1 MLRLTVF
8 KKWIRKLVVVVLLF
22 ALLPS
27 NMIAGNVHAQNVIK
41 QNSSTETLSIQEEP
55 AQPVTGIEIQQ
66 QEVTYTNFLKNT
78 QLKAFEG
85 SPIDILLSEAVQENE
100 STGSFG
106 TYLESFAGYYMEYE
120 DVVHILVDVPEAALY
135 SISMSYICL
144 NDNLLATQLSLD
156 INGNRPYSSLSSLDY
171 TSQWV
176 AEETYTYDRYGNEI
190 ALVPTKQKELQTAN
204 LSDGGNRYEEALLIP
219 LEKGSNTLSF
229 TVIEGDILITE
240 LELQAKENYKPVSYE
255 PATGSEIIVIEGEN
269 IASRNDSSIRAT
281 GEYDL
286 DLQPYSSKKRVL
298 NTLDGNSFKRSGQ
311 KITYDMTVTT
321 PGYYHLAVD
330 YKQSN
335 RIDYPVFVDVELDHS
350 MINEKTVAYPLP
362 YTTSY
367 QTHLFTGE
375 DHKHMSV
382 YLEEG
387 QHELSFTLSVEPIVA
402 QIERVERVM
411 DEINTL
417 ALQINKLT
425 GTKTDKYRDFDLDEY
440 IPGIKDLLTGWAV
453 ELQDVYSQIAVYS
466 TVEETIGAF
475 SSLEIARKNLLDLA
489 DKPNELPSRMTEFSN
504 GTTSVIQYLA
514 NTIQVIDSNQ
524 LAIDTILLYQT
535 DAQLPESIGWF
546 TKLIES
552 IKRFFY
558 SFMDQSY
565 SVNQTNPEH
574 LQVWINRSR
583 QYVEILQ
590 KMIDE
595 DFTPR
600 TGISVDLSIMPD
612 QNKLILANA
621 AGKTPDVAQSIHFA
635 LPYDLAIRGAL
646 EDLSVYEGYDQV
658 VSHYPEGLLI
668 PGLIENSVYAIPE
681 TMNFWVL
688 YYRSDILKT
697 LNIPVP
703 NTMKEVT
710 EILPELQRRGMSF
723 YYPSAG
729 MPGIKYFAAT
739 MPLIYQYGGEFYK
752 NDVGKTTINSEESI
766 KGLQALTDLFL
777 IYNAPF
783 DVPSFY
789 QHFRDGSLPIGI
801 AEYGMYNLLLNAA
814 PEIAGKWDV
823 ALFPGVEDEK
833 GEVLRYTAGAAESSV
848 IFKAS
853 ERKDEAW
860 EYLQWVNSVDV
871 QVEFGYTLQT
881 TYGKEF
887 LWNTANLDAFNALP
901 WKSSHREVIAE
912 QAKWM
917 VEAPRVP
924 GSYMLERELSNLY
937 NAVVVDGKKLRTSV
951 DNAVKRID
959 RETMRK
965 LEEFGYAKNGE
976 MIKPYPV
983 PSFVEEAVE

>member
-1 MLRLTVF
+1 MSKQPR
-8 KKWIRKLVVVVLLF
+8 IRKF
-22 ALLPS
+22 
-27 NMIAGNVHAQNVIK
+27 IAFVFVFIMLGTGIPMNVSAEDTQTNTNDTAQTTASESSVASVEKN
-41 QNSSTETLSIQEEP
+41 QRGTTYTEFLNSTTLKPYLGDSISIRMSDAIQED
-55 AQPVTGIEIQQ
+55 G
-66 QEVTYTNFLKNT
+66 
-78 QLKAFEG
+78 
-85 SPIDILLSEAVQENE
+85 

-106 TYLESFAGYYMEYE
+106 TYLESYSGYYLGYQNTMN
-120 DVVHILVDVPEAALY
+120 LKVDAPESAVYNIAV
-135 SISMSYICL
+135 SYICL
-144 NDNLLATQLSLD
+144 NDNLLASQLSLS
-156 INGNRPYSSLSSLDY
+156 INGTRPYESLSSLDF
-171 TSQWV
+171 TSEWV
-176 AEETYTYDRYGNEI
+176 ADAAVTYDRYGNEI
-190 ALVPTKQKELQTAN
+190 APVPQKQKEPQTVL
-204 LSDGGNRYEEALLIP
+204 LSDGSNRYEEALLIP
-219 LEKGSNTLSF
+219 LDQGENTLSF
-229 TVIEGDILITE
+229 TVTEGDILITSVE
-240 LELQAKENYKPVSYE
+240 LREKQTYAEVNYE
-255 PATGSEIIVIEGEN
+255 PATGNQLIRIEGEN
-269 IASRNDSSIRAT
+269 IGSRNDSSIRAT

-286 DLQPYSSKKRVL
+286 NLYPYSSKKKVL
-298 NTLDGNSFKRSGQ
+298 NTLDANSFKRSGQ
-311 KITYDMTVTT
+311 KVTYNLTAETA
-321 PGYYHLAVD
+321 GYYHLAVE

-335 RIDYPVFVDVELDHS
+335 RIDYPVFVDVAVDGTI
-350 MINEKTVAYPLP
+350 INERTVAYPFP
-362 YTTSY
+362 YSTKY
-367 QTHLFTGE
+367 QTLVLTG
-375 DHKHMSV
+375 DDQPMSI
-382 YLEEG
+382 YLEKG
-387 QHELSFTLSVEPIVA
+387 DHTVSFTLNVEPIVA
-402 QIERVERVM
+402 QIERVETIM
-411 DEINTL
+411 DEINVL

-425 GTKTDKYRDFDLDEY
+425 GTKTDKYRDFDLEEY
-440 IPGIKDLLTGWAV
+440 IPGVKDSLVNWAE
-453 ELQDVYSQIAVYS
+453 ELADIYDEIAVYS
-466 TVEETIGAF
+466 SDVEETIGAF
-475 SSLEIARKNLLDLA
+475 SSLEIARKNLLTLSE
-489 DKPNELPSRMTEFSN
+489 KPNELPARMTEFSS

-514 NTIQVIDSNQ
+514 NTIQVIDNNQ
-524 LAIDTILLYQT
+524 LAIDTITFFQK
-535 DAQLPESIGWF
+535 DAALEKQMGWF
-546 TKLIES
+546 EKIVES

-558 SFMDQSY
+558 SFTDQSY

-595 DFTPR
+595 EFTPQS
-600 TGISVDLSIMPD
+600 GIAVDLSIMPD

-621 AGKTPDVAQSIHFA
+621 AGKAPDVAQSIHFA

-646 EDLSVYEGYDQV
+646 EDVSTYPGYDEV

-668 PGLIENSVYAIPE
+668 PGMIENSVYAIPE

-688 YYRSDILKT
+688 YYRSDILQT

-739 MPLIYQYGGEFYK
+739 MPLIYQYGGEFYTD
-752 NDVGKTTINSEESI
+752 DVGKTTINSEESI

-789 QHFRDGSLPIGI
+789 QHFRDGSIPIGI

-814 PEIAGKWDV
+814 PEIAGKWDI
-823 ALFPGVEDEK
+823 ALFPGVEDEN
-833 GEVLRYTAGAAESSV
+833 GDVLRYTAGAAESSV
-848 IFKAS
+848 IFKTS
-853 ERKDEAW
+853 DKKDAAW

-887 LWNTANLDAFNALP
+887 LWNTANIDAFNALP
-901 WKSSHREVIAE
+901 WKSAHREVIAE
-912 QAKWM
+912 QAQWM

-983 PSFVEEAVE
+983 PSTKKEGNE

>member
-1 MLRLTVF
+1 MLKQTVI
-8 KKWIRKLVVVVLLF
+8 KKWIAFLLVVVLIMTVLPGEVNAESTTVQSTTEQNQQSTSGVEGQLKEITYSDF
-22 ALLPS
+22 LSNSALKPYLGSPVS
-27 NMIAGNVHAQNVIK
+27 IV
-41 QNSSTETLSIQEEP
+41 LSEAIQEE
-55 AQPVTGIEIQQ
+55 G
-66 QEVTYTNFLKNT
+66 
-78 QLKAFEG
+78 
-85 SPIDILLSEAVQENE
+85 
-100 STGSFG
+100 STGTFG
-106 TYLESFAGYYMEYE
+106 TYLETDSGYYMAYE
-120 DVVHILVDVPEAALY
+120 NTVELKINAPQEALY
-135 SISMSYICL
+135 SVSLSYICL

-156 INGNRPYSSLSSLDY
+156 VNGSRPYASLSSLDF
-171 TSQWV
+171 TSPWV
-176 AEETYTYDRYGNEI
+176 TDTAFTYDRYGNEI
-190 ALVPTKQKELQTAN
+190 APVPTKQKEVQTTL

-219 LEKGSNTLSF
+219 LEKGFNTLSF
-229 TVIEGDILITE
+229 KVIEGDILITE
-240 LELQAKENYKPVSYE
+240 MKLVAKESYQPVSYE
-255 PATGSEIIVIEGEN
+255 PATGSESIVIEGET

-298 NTLDGNSFKRSGQ
+298 NTLDPNSFKRSGQ
-311 KITYDMTVTT
+311 KVTYNVTVKTS
-321 PGYYHLAVD
+321 GYYQLAID
-330 YKQSN
+330 YKQSD
-335 RIDYPVFVDVELDHS
+335 RIDYPVFVDVELD
-350 MINEKTVAYPLP
+350 KTMLNDRTMAYPLP

-367 QTHLFTGE
+367 QTLVFTGE
-375 DHKHMSV
+375 DQKPMSV
-382 YLEEG
+382 YLEAG
-387 QHELSFTLSVEPIVA
+387 QHELSFTLNVEPIVA
-402 QIERVERVM
+402 QIERVEQVM
-411 DEINTL
+411 NEMNVL

-425 GTKTDKYRDFDLDEY
+425 GTKTDKYRDFDLDAY
-440 IPGIKDLLTGWAV
+440 IPGVKESLVGWAS
-453 ELQDVYSQIAVYS
+453 ELDDVYSKIALYS
-466 TVEETIGAF
+466 NVEDTIGAF
-475 SSLEIARKNLLDLA
+475 SSLEIARKNLLTLSE
-489 DKPNELPSRMTEFSN
+489 KPNELPSRMTEFSS

-514 NTIQVIDSNQ
+514 NTIQVIDNNQ
-524 LAIDTILLYQT
+524 LAIDSIMFYQT
-535 DAQLPESIGWF
+535 EAKLPESIGWF
-546 TKLIES
+546 LKLIER

-558 SFMDQSY
+558 SFTDQSY

-595 DFTPR
+595 DFTPS
-600 TGISVDLSIMPD
+600 TGIAVDLSIMPD

-621 AGKTPDVAQSIHFA
+621 AGKAPDVAQSIHFA

-646 EDLSVYEGYDQV
+646 EDVSTYAGYDEL

-668 PGLIENSVYAIPE
+668 PGMIENSVYAIPE

-710 EILPELQRRGMSF
+710 QILPELQRRGMSF

-752 NDVGKTTINSEESI
+752 DDVGKTTINSEESI

-789 QHFRDGSLPIGI
+789 QHFRDGSIPIGI

-814 PEIAGKWDV
+814 PEIAGKWDI

-833 GEVLRYTAGAAESSV
+833 GDVLRYTAGAAESSV
-848 IFKAS
+848 IFKTS
-853 ERKDEAW
+853 DKKDQAW

-871 QVEFGYTLQT
+871 QVQFGYTLQT

-887 LWNTANLDAFNALP
+887 LWNTANIDAFNALP

-912 QAKWM
+912 QSKWM

-965 LEEFGYAKNGE
+965 LEEFGYAKNGV

-983 PSFVEEAVE
+983 PRMKKEDNE